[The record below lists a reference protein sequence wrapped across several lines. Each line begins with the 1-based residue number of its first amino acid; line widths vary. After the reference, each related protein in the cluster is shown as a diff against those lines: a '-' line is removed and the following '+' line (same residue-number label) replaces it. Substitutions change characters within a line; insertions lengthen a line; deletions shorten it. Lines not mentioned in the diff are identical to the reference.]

1 MAKLKWWADFLDKL
15 FPVTEKVGPSSIII
29 DIPTEVYYLELELY
43 TAASLIA
50 NAIARSE
57 IKVYNNGVAVKDNDY
72 FMLNVSPNRNETS
85 ALFWHKVI
93 NKMVRSREGE
103 ALVVEFGG
111 RLYCADSFTRVKE
124 DPFTGDIYGCV
135 VVDGK
140 QIPRTFTQGTS
151 YLMRIDNSNV
161 RKLLADAY
169 DGLGEALAAAASQ
182 FKSSAATRYKLHIDG
197 YKAGDADFNN
207 EFKGFVQE
215 QLKTY
220 LQAETAV
227 YPEFDG
233 YTLTRDDPKQ
243 LTSSND
249 YLQLKKEVRTSV
261 MAAMHIPESMLTG
274 QITSVKDV
282 LTSFLTFAVAPY
294 ADVIE
299 EALNKRAGMANYMK
313 GSYYKVDMSKIKHRD
328 ILDCAQYAM
337 AILSTGAI
345 NIDELREEFGKEA
358 LNTDWSKKHFM
369 TKNLEEITRLLKSLE
384 EGEQTDGENVLP
396 ADS

>member
-1 MAKLKWWADFLDKL
+1 MVGRLSGQIVPCD
-15 FPVTEKVGPSSIII
+15 EKVGPSSIII

-243 LTSSND
+243 LTTSND
-249 YLQLKKEVRTSV
+249 YLALKKEVRTSV

-299 EALNKRAGMANYMK
+299 EALNKRAGIANYMK

>member
-1 MAKLKWWADFLDKL
+1 MAKLKWWADFLDRL

-50 NAIARSE
+50 NAISRSE

-233 YTLTRDDPKQ
+233 YSLTRDDPKQ
-243 LTSSND
+243 LTTSND
-249 YLQLKKEVRTSV
+249 YLALKKEVRTSV

-299 EALNKRAGMANYMK
+299 EALNKRAGIANYMK
-313 GSYYKVDMSKIKHRD
+313 GNYYKVDMSKIKHRD

>member
-1 MAKLKWWADFLDKL
+1 
-15 FPVTEKVGPSSIII
+15 
-29 DIPTEVYYLELELY
+29 
-43 TAASLIA
+43 
-50 NAIARSE
+50 
-57 IKVYNNGVAVKDNDY
+57 
-72 FMLNVSPNRNETS
+72 
-85 ALFWHKVI
+85 
-93 NKMVRSREGE
+93 
-103 ALVVEFGG
+103 
-111 RLYCADSFTRVKE
+111 
-124 DPFTGDIYGCV
+124 
-135 VVDGK
+135 
-140 QIPRTFTQGTS
+140 
-151 YLMRIDNSNV
+151 
-161 RKLLADAY
+161 
-169 DGLGEALAAAASQ
+169 
-182 FKSSAATRYKLHIDG
+182 
-197 YKAGDADFNN
+197 
-207 EFKGFVQE
+207 
-215 QLKTY
+215 
-220 LQAETAV
+220 
-227 YPEFDG
+227 
-233 YTLTRDDPKQ
+233 
-243 LTSSND
+243 
-249 YLQLKKEVRTSV
+249 

-299 EALNKRAGMANYMK
+299 EALNKRAGIANYMK

>member
-1 MAKLKWWADFLDKL
+1 MAKLKWWADFLDRL
-15 FPVTEKVGPSSIII
+15 FPVTETVGPSSIII

-197 YKAGDADFNN
+197 YKAGSADFNN

-233 YTLTRDDPKQ
+233 YSLTRDDPKQ
-243 LTSSND
+243 LTTSND
-249 YLQLKKEVRTSV
+249 YLALKKEVRTSV

-299 EALNKRAGMANYMK
+299 EALNTRAGIANYMK

>member
-1 MAKLKWWADFLDKL
+1 MAKLKWWSDFLERI

-29 DIPTEVYYLELELY
+29 DVPAEVYCLELELY
-43 TAASLIA
+43 TAASLIG

-57 IKVYNNGVAVKDNDY
+57 IKVYSNGKAVKDNDY
-72 FMLNVSPNRNETS
+72 YMLNVSPNRNETS

-93 NKMVRSREGE
+93 NKMIRSREGE

-135 VVDGK
+135 VVNGK

-151 YLMRIDNSNV
+151 YLMRIDNANV

-169 DGLGEALAAAASQ
+169 DGLGEVLAAAAQQ
-182 FKSSAATRYKLHIDG
+182 FRNNAATKYKLHIDG
-197 YKAGDADFNN
+197 FKAGDEGFNK
-207 EFKGFVQE
+207 EFEGYVQE

-220 LQAETAV
+220 LKAETAV

-233 YTLTRDDPKQ
+233 YLLTRDQPEQ
-243 LTSSND
+243 QTSSKD
-249 YLQLKKEVRTSV
+249 YLDLKKEVRTSV

-313 GSYYKVDMSKIKHRD
+313 GSYYKVDMSTIKHRD

-358 LNTDWSKKHFM
+358 LNTEWSKKHFM

-384 EGEQTDGENVLP
+384 EGEQKDGENILS